1 MLRILNTSF
10 HCISDFKQAL
20 ASGLISSQGVVTSTS
35 VGYRNLAHLLFSR
48 CGKDLVIHDIR
59 SRRSKSGNKRSRFSM
74 GDHCMVT
81 AGEWTSGDSRWNF
94 AIDKKIM
101 SRIVPVFPGM
111 PLIELQSN
119 VINEFFTVRLRHLRC
134 F

>member
-1 MLRILNTSF
+1 
-10 HCISDFKQAL
+10 
-20 ASGLISSQGVVTSTS
+20 
-35 VGYRNLAHLLFSR
+35 
-48 CGKDLVIHDIR
+48 
-59 SRRSKSGNKRSRFSM
+59 M

-119 VINEFFTVRLRHLRC
+119 VINEFFTVRLRHLRELATGLTTPPIILTTPPKSLVFLPPFYDVTVAVLWRHRC
-134 F
+134 RFMGFPPPFS